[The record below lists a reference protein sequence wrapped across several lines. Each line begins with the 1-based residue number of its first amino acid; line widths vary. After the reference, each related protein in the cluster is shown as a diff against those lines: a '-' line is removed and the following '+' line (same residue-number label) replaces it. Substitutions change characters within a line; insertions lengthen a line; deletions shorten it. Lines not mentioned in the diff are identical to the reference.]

1 MREIRC
7 SIDLRAA
14 EGSPG
19 RIVRDHHRNGPRRG
33 RPSPRYSRRAPCSG
47 QQMAFGLLAEHR
59 GRQIMRV
66 TPTVDGTAVRVD
78 AALPDTAI
86 GREVASEVRAGTKR
100 GLSLEFHCTEEAQVQ
115 GVREVRGA
123 IMDAAAVVADGA
135 YSQALV
141 EVREKER
148 RPLWLWL

>member
-7 SIDLRAA
+7 SIELRAA

-19 RIVRDHHRNGPRRG
+19 RIVGTIIETGRVAGDRPEIFTPGALQWPANGIR
-33 RPSPRYSRRAPCSG
+33 
-47 QQMAFGLLAEHR
+47 LLAEHR

-135 YSQALV
+135 YSQARV
-141 EVREKER
+141 EVREKK